1 LQRDKDLN
9 KIQKKVEP
17 NPNESKEAGEQRKR
31 DYMLDLMYLGNIDK
45 KIQKAKAK
53 PKDKNT

>member
-1 LQRDKDLN
+1 MN